1 MQCRSFE
8 LAPRPDDVRDFKSA
22 KQFAYKRL
30 EELNEERPARLGVA
44 EKRFIKY
51 STKLDL
57 RIKSLTQEV
66 KTGQTMGTTTDR
78 PAQELLQNLM
88 KDATGKVGTT
98 E

>member
-8 LAPRPDDVRDFKSA
+8 LAPRADDVRDFKSA

-30 EELNEERPARLGVA
+30 EELNEERPTKPGIA

-57 RIKSLTQEV
+57 RIKSLTQGV

-88 KDATGKVGTT
+88 KDSNNKVCNYA
-98 E
+98 